1 MKDENKV
8 NEFMEEQRKLAE
20 RIAKS
25 LNTQDFQICY
35 FEYFPSSMLDSKK
48 KALLHPSQK
57 QLPDSIAVMDDS
69 LHISKQRIEVRIFI
83 KVIEERIKNWEYST
97 NKLDKI
103 MCRQYGMMGNYIIYS
118 VKPFH

>member
-25 LNTQDFQICY
+25 LNMQDFQIWY

-69 LHISKQRIEVRIFI
+69 FHISKQRIEVRIFI

-97 NKLDKI
+97 NELNKI
-103 MCRQYGMMGNYIIYS
+103 MCRQYERTGNYIIYR